1 MKQIKTFSDF
11 VEHVHDTRSISGKI
25 VSADEARLGTIA
37 AAGSLCDYIAGC
49 ESGAYDVNKFEL
61 SGTGYARNLLW
72 HAEFL
77 LETQGCSLKSAMS
90 GYPDEI
96 EKADEVVFLAARM
109 SNFDKDTAAT
119 NCREVAFYALMMA
132 EFLNSR
138 GMLQQNCELMMA
150 HLVALLHKHG
160 VRLADVFAE
169 E

>member
-1 MKQIKTFSDF
+1 MKEIKTFSDF
-11 VEHVHDTRSISGKI
+11 VEHVHDTRFISGKI
-25 VSADEARLGTIA
+25 VSADEARLGIIA
-37 AAGSLCDYIAGC
+37 AAGSLCDYIVGC
-49 ESGAYDVNKFEL
+49 ESGAYDMSKFDR
-61 SGTGYARNLLW
+61 SVSGYARHLLW
-72 HAEFL
+72 FAEFL

-96 EKADEVVFLAARM
+96 EKADEAVFLAARM
-109 SNFDKDTAAT
+109 SNFDKDTSAT